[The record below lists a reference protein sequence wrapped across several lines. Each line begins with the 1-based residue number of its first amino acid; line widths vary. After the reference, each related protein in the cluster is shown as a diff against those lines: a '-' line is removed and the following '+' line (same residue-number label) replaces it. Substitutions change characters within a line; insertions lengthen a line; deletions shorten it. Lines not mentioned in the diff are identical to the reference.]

1 MRVFVTGAAGFL
13 GSAIAQ
19 ELAAAGHQVTAAVR
33 PSRLQEGLT
42 VPGCLMAAWDALQ
55 PPDALP
61 PCDAVVHCATSNDIL
76 SRDFGAGIDL
86 SVKGTYHLLQRAKAA
101 GVTRFIFLSTIQVHG
116 TELEGII
123 TEDSPI
129 NCETPYAL
137 NHYLGE
143 ETCRMFAKSWPE
155 AEIILLRPSN
165 VYGVPSL
172 PSVNRSTLVPMCFVK
187 QALEE
192 GKITLRSSGK
202 QTRNFV
208 STQEVAQICQNLL
221 TQPHKPSVRPV
232 LAASAWNAS
241 ILDVAMI
248 TNQLFKEFYNKE
260 AKLEILS
267 SEPEKGNDFLV
278 KASLLS
284 YTEKHESSIQK
295 LKNCISNLIINPI
308 FN

>member
-221 TQPHKPSVRPV
+221 TQPQKPGVRPV
-232 LAASAWNAS
+232 LAVSAWHAS
-241 ILDVAMI
+241 ILEVAEWTAKTLGDGHGK
-248 TNQLFKEFYNKE
+248 TN
-260 AKLEILS
+260 KLEIQGS
-267 SEPEKGNDFLV
+267 SPESGNCFIAQSKELPALITHQTSADRMLMVIEQLFHQ
-278 KASLLS
+278 AS
-284 YTEKHESSIQK
+284 
-295 LKNCISNLIINPI
+295 P
-308 FN
+308 